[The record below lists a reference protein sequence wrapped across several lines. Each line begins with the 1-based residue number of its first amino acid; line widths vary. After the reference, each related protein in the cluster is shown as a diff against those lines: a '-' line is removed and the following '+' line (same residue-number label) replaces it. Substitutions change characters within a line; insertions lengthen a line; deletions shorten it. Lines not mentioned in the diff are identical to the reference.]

1 MSDVFRRDLDRIE
14 VPAEA
19 IWVPAPRRPS
29 RIRSFL
35 VIAGAAALVIAAA
48 IGGSALRV
56 DDVGGPSA
64 SAPPPAAP
72 SSDAFDVFLGGHDG
86 LVHVVRDLQLHG
98 NITACAPPT
107 SAVSIAGA
115 LDDRTLLVRCSY
127 VVQPGTAGKIGRAH
141 V

>member
-19 IWVPAPRRPS
+19 IWVPAQRRPS

-35 VIAGAAALVIAAA
+35 ATAGAALVIAAA

-56 DDVGGPSA
+56 HDVGGPSA
-64 SAPPPAAP
+64 SVPPPAGP